1 MNHFLNPEKIRKSY
15 LALCDAALV
24 TFVFFISYA
33 FRIVFYEQ
41 GSFLA
46 LFNRISWLVILGILI
61 HVLSFY
67 VFGLYD
73 RQNGNGCKRHILLV
87 NIAASVLIASIFIS
101 ILSFAFPHDKIGR
114 VLIFIHF
121 VLMIGL
127 MYIWRVMWSDN
138 IIQNG
143 TRKILIIGWNSLVE
157 KIVDA
162 LCSGGCGYAIK
173 GLVILPGSP
182 KPPKI
187 GNPAPAFSSVDKALD
202 HVVPEALIVSE
213 KLNRLEETKSK
224 LIDLKF
230 QGKEIFDAASFY
242 ERILS
247 KVPVSEISE
256 RWLLFNSKK
265 QPYQP
270 ALYQKCKRLMDV
282 FVSSG
287 ILIGALPFLLVI
299 ALLIKLDSKGPVL
312 FRQERLGVKE
322 VPFTLLKFRTMVDN
336 AEQKCGPCW
345 AMKNDPRL
353 TKTGRILRKTRLDEL
368 PQFFNVLMG
377 DMSLVGPRPIRK
389 YFSDIFTEK
398 FPFYRLRFKVKPGIT
413 GWAQVNMDYVNTEQ
427 DQYDKLEYEFYYL
440 YHQSM
445 FLDLFILLKTLQA
458 ILKMRGG

>member
-15 LALCDAALV
+15 LALCDAILV

-41 GSFLA
+41 GSLSA
-46 LFNRISWLVILGILI
+46 LFNRLSWLVILAILI
-61 HVLSFY
+61 HVIFFY

-73 RQNGNGCKRHILLV
+73 RQKGIKRHLLLV
-87 NIAASVLIASIFIS
+87 NIVSSILTASIFIS
-101 ILSFAFPHDKIGR
+101 MLSFIFPHDKIGR
-114 VLIFIHF
+114 VLIFVHF

-127 MYIWRVMWSDN
+127 MYVWRTVWSDN
-138 IIQNG
+138 ILKNG
-143 TRKILIIGWNSLVE
+143 DRKLLIVGWNSLVE

-162 LCSGGCGYAIK
+162 ILSGCSGYSIK

-182 KPPKI
+182 RPPKI
-187 GNPAPAFSSVDKALD
+187 GNPAPAFFSIDKALG
-202 HVVPEALIVSE
+202 HVDPEALIVSE

-230 QGKEIFDAASFY
+230 QGKEIFDDASFY

-282 FVSSG
+282 FVSAA
-287 ILIGALPFLLVI
+287 LLLGALPLLLVI
-299 ALLIKLDSKGPVL
+299 VLLIKLDSKGPVL
-312 FRQERLGVKE
+312 FRQERLGMNE
-322 VPFTLLKFRTMVDN
+322 DPFTLFKFRTMVED
-336 AEQKCGPCW
+336 AEKQCGPCW
-345 AMKNDPRL
+345 AEKNDLRL
-353 TKTGRILRKTRLDEL
+353 TRIGRILRKTRLDEL

-389 YFSDIFTEK
+389 HFANIFTEK

-427 DQYDKLEYEFYYL
+427 NQYDKLEYEFYYL

-445 FLDLFILLKTLQA
+445 FLDLFILLKTVQA

>member
-15 LALCDAALV
+15 LALCDALLV
-24 TFVFFISYA
+24 TLVFFISYA

-41 GSFLA
+41 GSLSA
-46 LFNRISWLVILGILI
+46 LFNRLSWLVILAILI

-73 RQNGNGCKRHILLV
+73 RQNGCRRHLLLV
-87 NIAASVLIASIFIS
+87 NIVASVLTASVFIS
-101 ILSFAFPHDKIGR
+101 LLSFVFPHDKIGR
-114 VLIFIHF
+114 VLIFVHF
-121 VLMIGL
+121 VVMIGS
-127 MYIWRVMWSDN
+127 MYIWRVMWSDS
-138 IIQNG
+138 ILQNG
-143 TRKILIIGWNSLVE
+143 ARKILIVGWNSLVE

-162 LCSGGCGYAIK
+162 ICSGDCGYAIK
-173 GLVILPGSP
+173 GLVLLPGSSN
-182 KPPKI
+182 PPKI
-187 GNPAPAFSSVDKALD
+187 GNPAPAFSSVDTALD
-202 HVVPEALIVSE
+202 HVDPEALIVSE
-213 KLNRLEETKSK
+213 KLNRLEGTKSK

-230 QGKEIFDAASFY
+230 QGKEIFDGASFY

-256 RWLLFNSKK
+256 KWLLFNSKK

-282 FVSSG
+282 FISAA
-287 ILIGALPFLLVI
+287 IIIGALPLLLAV

-312 FRQERLGVKE
+312 FRQERLGIKE
-322 VPFTLLKFRTMVDN
+322 TSFTLLKFRTMVVD
-336 AEQKCGPCW
+336 AEKQCGPCW
-345 AMKNDPRL
+345 AEKNDPRL
-353 TKTGRILRKTRLDEL
+353 TKIGRILRKTRLDEM
-368 PQFFNVLMG
+368 PQFLNVFKG

-389 YFSDIFTEK
+389 YFADIFNDK

-427 DQYDKLEYEFYYL
+427 HQYDKLEYEFYYL

-445 FLDLFILLKTLQA
+445 FFDLFILLKTVQA

>member
-15 LALCDAALV
+15 LALCDAVLV
-24 TFVFFISYA
+24 TFVFFISYT

-41 GSFLA
+41 GSFLT
-46 LFNRISWLVILGILI
+46 LYNRISWLVILAILI
-61 HVLSFY
+61 HVISFY

-87 NIAASVLIASIFIS
+87 NIVTSVLTASIFIS
-101 ILSFAFPHDKIGR
+101 MLSFVFPHDKIGR
-114 VLIFIHF
+114 VLIFVHF
-121 VLMIGL
+121 VVMIGL
-127 MYIWRVMWSDN
+127 MYIWRAFLSDN
-138 IIQNG
+138 IFKNG
-143 TRKILIIGWNSLVE
+143 DRKLLIVGWNSLVE

-162 LCSGGCGYAIK
+162 LCSGRCGYAIK
-173 GLVILPGSP
+173 GLVILPGSA

-187 GNPAPAFSSVDKALD
+187 GNPAPAFLSVDTALD
-202 HVVPEALIVSE
+202 HVDPEALIVSE
-213 KLNRLEETKSK
+213 KLNRLHGTESK

-230 QGKEIFDAASFY
+230 QGKEIFDGASFY

-247 KVPVSEISE
+247 KVPVSEISK

-282 FVSSG
+282 FFSA
-287 ILIGALPFLLVI
+287 ALLFGVLPLLLLI
-299 ALLIKLDSKGPVL
+299 ALVIKLDSKGPVL
-312 FRQERLGVKE
+312 FRQERLGMNE
-322 VPFTLLKFRTMVDN
+322 APFTLLKFRTMVND
-336 AEQKCGPCW
+336 AEKQCGPCW
-345 AMKNDPRL
+345 ASKNDPRL
-353 TKTGRILRKTRLDEL
+353 TRIGRILRKTRLDEL

-377 DMSLVGPRPIRK
+377 EMSLVGPRPIRK
-389 YFSDIFTEK
+389 YFADFFTEK

-413 GWAQVNMDYVNTEQ
+413 GWAQVNMDYVNTVQ

-445 FLDLFILLKTLQA
+445 FLDLFILFKTFQAMLKL
-458 ILKMRGG
+458 RGR

>member
-33 FRIVFYEQ
+33 FRIIFYEQ
-41 GSFLA
+41 GSFFS

-61 HVLSFY
+61 HVISFY

-73 RQNGNGCKRHILLV
+73 RQNGNGGKRHILLV
-87 NIAASVLIASIFIS
+87 NIAASILTATIFIS

-114 VLIFIHF
+114 VLIFVHF
-121 VLMIGL
+121 VVMIGL
-127 MYIWRVMWSDN
+127 MYIWRAMWSDN
-138 IIQNG
+138 IFKNG
-143 TRKILIIGWNSLVE
+143 ERKLLIVGWNSLVE

-162 LCSGGCGYAIK
+162 LCSGCSGYEIK
-173 GLVILPGSP
+173 GLVILPGSV

-187 GNPAPAFSSVDKALD
+187 GNPAPAFLSVDKALEQVD
-202 HVVPEALIVSE
+202 PEALIVSE
-213 KLNRLEETKSK
+213 KLNRLDGTKSK

-230 QGKEIFDAASFY
+230 QGKEIFDGASFY

-265 QPYQP
+265 QHYQP

-282 FVSSG
+282 FVSAA
-287 ILIGALPFLLVI
+287 LLLCALPLLLVI
-299 ALLIKLDSKGPVL
+299 ALLIKVDSKGPVL
-312 FRQERLGVKE
+312 FRQERLGMNE
-322 VPFTLLKFRTMVDN
+322 APFTLLKFRTMVND
-336 AEQKCGPCW
+336 AEKQCGPCW
-345 AMKNDPRL
+345 AAKNDPRL
-353 TKTGRILRKTRLDEL
+353 TKIGRILRKTRLDEL

-389 YFSDIFTEK
+389 YFAELFTEK

-413 GWAQVNMDYVNTEQ
+413 GWAQVNMDYVNTER

-445 FLDLFILLKTLQA
+445 FLDLFILLKTIQA
-458 ILKMRGG
+458 MLKLRGG

>member
-1 MNHFLNPEKIRKSY
+1 MNHFLNPEKIRKGY
-15 LALCDAALV
+15 VALCDAVLV

-41 GSFLA
+41 GSLSA
-46 LFNRISWLVILGILI
+46 LLNRLSWLVIVAILI
-61 HVLSFY
+61 HVISFY

-73 RQNGNGCKRHILLV
+73 RQNGYKRNLLLV
-87 NIAASVLIASIFIS
+87 NIVASVLTASIFIS
-101 ILSFAFPHDKIGR
+101 MLSFVFPHDKIGR
-114 VLIFIHF
+114 VLIFVHF
-121 VLMIGL
+121 VVMIGS
-127 MYIWRVMWSDN
+127 MYIWRAMWSDN
-138 IIQNG
+138 ILKNG
-143 TRKILIIGWNSLVE
+143 ERKLLVVGWNSLVE

-187 GNPAPAFSSVDKALD
+187 GNPAPAFSSVDTALD
-202 HVVPEALIVSE
+202 HIDPEALIVSE
-213 KLNRLEETKSK
+213 KLNRLEGTESK

-230 QGKEIFDAASFY
+230 QGKEIFDGAAFY

-282 FVSSG
+282 FISAA
-287 ILIGALPFLLVI
+287 ILLGALPLLLVI
-299 ALLIKLDSKGPVL
+299 ALLIKLDSKGAVL
-312 FRQERLGVKE
+312 FRQERLGMSE
-322 VPFTLLKFRTMVDN
+322 APFTLLKFRTMVED
-336 AEQKCGPCW
+336 AEKQCGPCW
-345 AMKNDPRL
+345 AEKNDPRL
-353 TKTGRILRKTRLDEL
+353 TRIGHILRKTRLDEL
-368 PQFFNVLMG
+368 PQFLNVLKG

-389 YFSDIFTEK
+389 YFADIFTEK

-445 FLDLFILLKTLQA
+445 FLDLFIILKTVQA

>member
-24 TFVFFISYA
+24 TFVFFISYI
-33 FRIVFYEQ
+33 FRIIFYEQ
-41 GSFLA
+41 GNFLS
-46 LFNRISWLVILGILI
+46 LVNRISWLVILGILI
-61 HVLSFY
+61 HVISFY

-87 NIAASVLIASIFIS
+87 NIAASVLTASIFIS

-121 VLMIGL
+121 VVMIGL
-127 MYIWRVMWSDN
+127 MYVWRLVWSDN
-138 IIQNG
+138 IFKNAD
-143 TRKILIIGWNSLVE
+143 RKLLIVGWNSLVE
-157 KIVDA
+157 KIVHA
-162 LCSGGCGYAIK
+162 LPSRCSGYAIK
-173 GLVILPGSP
+173 GVVILPGSA

-187 GNPAPAFSSVDKALD
+187 GNPAPSFLSVDKALEQVD
-202 HVVPEALIVSE
+202 PEALIVSE
-213 KLNRLEETKSK
+213 KLNRLDGTKSK

-230 QGKEIFDAASFY
+230 QGKEIFDGASFY

-282 FVSSG
+282 FVS
-287 ILIGALPFLLVI
+287 GALLLSALPLLLVI
-299 ALLIKLDSKGPVL
+299 ALLIKIDSNGPVL
-312 FRQERLGVKE
+312 FRQERLGMNE
-322 VPFTLLKFRTMVDN
+322 SPFILLKFRTMVND
-336 AEQKCGPCW
+336 AERHCGPCW
-345 AMKNDPRL
+345 AERGDPRL
-353 TKTGRILRKTRLDEL
+353 TRIGRILRKTRLDEL

-389 YFSDIFTEK
+389 YFADLFTEK

-445 FLDLFILLKTLQA
+445 FLDLFILLKTMQA
-458 ILKMRGG
+458 ILKLRGG